1 MANGTVAWFN
11 DAMGHGF
18 KGLQAA
24 NVRRPE

>member
-1 MANGTVAWFN
+1 MENGAVAWFN